1 MAIQKRFIHFKK
13 FSDFNSK
20 KLSANEAN
28 TQYTVGVSGAIQDGD
43 PDILYQSYV
52 WIKDTQQQWTH
63 GRLYNGNDTP
73 IVKGEADNSA
83 VLKGGNNQATNVNEV
98 ALGKYN
104 ESNNDTMFSIG
115 IGTSDTD
122 RKNAF
127 EVKQN
132 GDIYIEGVEG
142 RIQDKL
148 NESGATSSNHIKH
161 FTTELEY
168 NTAKDNG
175 ELEYP
180 CVVYIEESD
189 KTLFLT
195 GGSSYNAIIEYNELI
210 AMILGESVTTAG
222 FLPVAMNPQYFEY
235 FMVDGVDILP
245 TNVVSL
251 EENDAIALYDVNI
264 GDSFEVN
271 FKFKDVI
278 EITYDNEQAM
288 VALYM
293 SCSYLEVD
301 ESFYNKISIDGDNMP
316 IGLYLPTVGP
326 NFTCKFIGDFMVDPA
341 ITMSV
346 ISGLLYGPLAF
357 GPMVPDTQFSI
368 VLQIPDGNATY
379 GNPTDKWSQDD
390 ETATF
395 YGICNAILELYNNPE
410 NVSLTIETY

>member
-1 MAIQKRFIHFKK
+1 MITKLNIEAI
-13 FSDFNSK
+13 
-20 KLSANEAN
+20 E
-28 TQYTVGVSGAIQDGD
+28 
-43 PDILYQSYV
+43 
-52 WIKDTQQQWTH
+52 
-63 GRLYNGNDTP
+63 
-73 IVKGEADNSA
+73 DNSITYSKLA
-83 VLKGGNNQATNVNEV
+83 DDVRNL
-98 ALGKYN
+98 
-104 ESNNDTMFSIG
+104 F
-115 IGTSDTD
+115 GTP
-122 RKNAF
+122 
-127 EVKQN
+127 
-132 GDIYIEGVEG
+132 
-142 RIQDKL
+142 
-148 NESGATSSNHIKH
+148 SSNHIKN

-168 NTAKDNG
+168 NTTKDNG

-195 GGSSYNAIIEYNELI
+195 GGSSYNAIIEYNDLI
-210 AMILGESVTTAG
+210 AALLGELVTTEG

-245 TNVVSL
+245 TNVVSF
-251 EENDAIALYDVNI
+251 EKENDAIALYNVNI
-264 GDSFEVN
+264 GDSFEVK

-278 EITYDNEQAM
+278 EITYDHEQAM

-301 ESFYNKISIDGDNMP
+301 ESFYNKISIDGYNMP
-316 IGLYLPTVGP
+316 ISLYLPTVGP

-346 ISGLLYGPLAF
+346 ISFLLYGPLAF
-357 GPMVPDTQFSI
+357 GPMTPDIQFSI

-395 YGICNAILELYNNPE
+395 YGICNAILELYENPE

>member
-20 KLSANEAN
+20 KLSANETN
-28 TQYTVGVSGAIQDGD
+28 TQYTVGVSGATQDGE

-52 WIKDTQQQWTH
+52 WIKDTKQQWTH
-63 GRLYNGNDTP
+63 GQLYDGATSDLSNYATKDELQNLHNEVIADEEVVSAAFND
-73 IVKGEADNSA
+73 
-83 VLKGGNNQATNVNEV
+83 VNE
-98 ALGKYN
+98 K
-104 ESNNDTMFSIG
+104 I
-115 IGTSDTD
+115 
-122 RKNAF
+122 NAIS
-127 EVKQN
+127 EKM
-132 GDIYIEGVEG
+132 
-142 RIQDKL
+142 
-148 NESGATSSNHIKH
+148 SSNHIKH
-161 FTTELEY
+161 FITELEY
-168 NTAKDNG
+168 NAAKDNG

-195 GGSSYNAIIEYNELI
+195 GGSSYNAIIEYNELT
-210 AMILGESVTTAG
+210 AMAFGEIIDKAG

-235 FMVDGVDILP
+235 FMVDGIDILP

-251 EENDAIALYDVNI
+251 EGDSAIALYNVNI
-264 GDSFEVN
+264 GDSFEVK

-278 EITYDNEQAM
+278 EITYDHEQAM

-293 SCSYLEVD
+293 AYSYIEVD
-301 ESFYNKISIDGDNMP
+301 ESFYNKISIDGYNMP
-316 IGLYLPTVGP
+316 IGLYMPTVGP
-326 NFTCKFIGDFMVDPA
+326 NFTCKFIGDFMIDPA

-346 ISGLLYGPLAF
+346 ISSLLYGPLAF
-357 GPMVPDTQFSI
+357 GPMAPDIQFSI

-395 YGICNAILELYNNPE
+395 YGICNAILELYENPE